1 MNVEEPKINLL
12 IADDHQLVIDGLK
25 SMLLK
30 EERYHVLAEAPN
42 GRRALDLIMADPGKF
57 HLVITDITMPLM
69 GGIEL
74 CKMLKAQYP
83 HIKVL
88 MLSMHNSIGIVKD
101 ALAAEADG
109 YMLKNTGQD
118 EFLKGINRIMEN
130 GTYFSQDI
138 LPVIFSTLQ
147 KEQQPHVRTA
157 LSQRE
162 KEVLGLIVQ
171 EYTSREIAD
180 KLHISKQT
188 VDTHRINIMQKTN
201 CQTLVG
207 LIKYAIQAGFLKE

>member
-1 MNVEEPKINLL
+1 MTDPLLPVQIL
-12 IADDHQLVIDGLK
+12 IADDHQLVIDGIK
-25 SMLLK
+25 SMLAQ
-30 EERYHVLAEAPN
+30 EATYCVSAEASN
-42 GRRALDLIMADPGKF
+42 GQLALEMISADPQRFK
-57 HLVITDITMPLM
+57 LLITDITMPLM

-74 CKMLKAQYP
+74 CRAVKAQYP

-88 MLSMHNSIGIVKD
+88 MLSMHNSISIVKD
-101 ALAAEADG
+101 AVAAEADG

-118 EFLKGINRIMEN
+118 EFLKGIGRILEN

-138 LPVIFSTLQ
+138 LPIIFSTLQ
-147 KEQQPHVRTA
+147 KEKSNHVKTA

-162 KEVLGLIVQ
+162 KEVLELIVQ
-171 EYTSREIAD
+171 EYTSREIAE

-201 CQTLVG
+201 CESLVG
-207 LIKYAIQAGFLKE
+207 LIKYAIQSGFIK